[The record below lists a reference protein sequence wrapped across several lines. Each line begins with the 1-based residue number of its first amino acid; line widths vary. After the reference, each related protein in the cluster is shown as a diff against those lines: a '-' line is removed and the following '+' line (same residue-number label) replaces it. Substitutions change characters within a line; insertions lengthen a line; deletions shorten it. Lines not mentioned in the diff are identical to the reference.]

1 MKLKRHKYNC
11 KNGGI
16 NQMNNLKVNIEAYEV
31 FSKKYN
37 EFAEKLEQLGADDS
51 IFLDLRELCA
61 SSANIYK

>member
-1 MKLKRHKYNC
+1 
-11 KNGGI
+11 
-16 NQMNNLKVNIEAYEV
+16 MNNLKVNIEAYDV

-61 SSANIYK
+61 SSVNVYR